1 MKEQENLTGKG
12 ITAAVLD
19 TGIFPHMDFDGRI
32 VAFRDLVY
40 GRETP
45 YDDNGHGTHVC
56 GILGGSGRASGGK
69 YQGAAPGCRFVVVK
83 ILDRRGNG
91 RKQDILAAIDWV
103 CKERIRLN
111 IRILN
116 ISVGTT
122 EQEKTVDDLLV
133 QAVERAW
140 DDGITVVTAAGNLGP
155 APGSIT
161 APGSSRKSDHRGSG
175 RSAGAKKRNLRM
187 RPDTGLRL
195 QTGSCRAWKTSHFLR
210 AWKKQEGIC
219 GEERHLDGGTA
230 GVRSRG
236 FGT

>member
-140 DDGITVVTAAGNLGP
+140 DDGITDSGRKSGARSGQYYGAGEQQ
-155 APGSIT
+155 
-161 APGSSRKSDHRGSG
+161 KSDHRGSG

>member
-1 MKEQENLTGKG
+1 MNEQKILTGKG
-12 ITAAVLD
+12 ITVAVLD
-19 TGIFPHMDFDGRI
+19 TGIFPHIDFDNRI
-32 VAFRDLVY
+32 AAFRDLVY

-69 YQGAAPGCRFVVVK
+69 YRGTAPECRFVVAK

-122 EQEKTVDDLLV
+122 EQEKSVDDLLV

-140 DDGITVVTAAGNLGP
+140 DDGISVWMRVERRRCGQYYGAGEQQ
-155 APGSIT
+155 
-161 APGSSRKSDHRGSG
+161 KSDHRGSG

-219 GEERHLDGGTA
+219 GEERHLDGGAA

-236 FGT
+236 FGI

>member
-1 MKEQENLTGKG
+1 M
-12 ITAAVLD
+12 
-19 TGIFPHMDFDGRI
+19 
-32 VAFRDLVY
+32 Y

-140 DDGITVVTAAGNLGP
+140 DDGITVVTAVGNLYRSGQYYG
-155 APGSIT
+155 AGEQQ
-161 APGSSRKSDHRGSG
+161 KSDHRGSG

-187 RPDTGLRL
+187 RPTRTASANRILSRL
-195 QTGSCRAWKTSHFLR
+195 ENVSFPARL
-210 AWKKQEGIC
+210 
-219 GEERHLDGGTA
+219 EEA
-230 GVRSRG
+230 GRNMW
-236 FGT
+236 

>member
-91 RKQDILAAIDWV
+91 RKQDILAAGRQDAAEGAV
-103 CKERIRLN
+103 LRGELCGQSFE
-111 IRILN
+111 
-116 ISVGTT
+116 SVG
-122 EQEKTVDDLLV
+122 
-133 QAVERAW
+133 
-140 DDGITVVTAAGNLGP
+140 AAGGEE
-155 APGSIT
+155 I
-161 APGSSRKSDHRGSG
+161 G
-175 RSAGAKKRNLRM
+175 RA
-187 RPDTGLRL
+187 
-195 QTGSCRAWKTSHFLR
+195 SCR
-210 AWKKQEGIC
+210 
-219 GEERHLDGGTA
+219 ER
-230 GVRSRG
+230 VSSPV
-236 FGT
+236 

>member
-116 ISVGTT
+116 IQW
-122 EQEKTVDDLLV
+122 EQ
-133 QAVERAW
+133 Q
-140 DDGITVVTAAGNLGP
+140 
-155 APGSIT
+155 
-161 APGSSRKSDHRGSG
+161 SRK
-175 RSAGAKKRNLRM
+175 KRWM
-187 RPDTGLRL
+187 
-195 QTGSCRAWKTSHFLR
+195 
-210 AWKKQEGIC
+210 IC
-219 GEERHLDGGTA
+219 
-230 GVRSRG
+230 
-236 FGT
+236 

>member
-1 MKEQENLTGKG
+1 MNEQKILTGKG
-12 ITAAVLD
+12 ITVAVLD
-19 TGIFPHMDFDGRI
+19 TGIFPHIDFDNRI

-69 YQGAAPGCRFVVVK
+69 YRGTAPECRFLVAK

-122 EQEKTVDDLLV
+122 EQEKSVDDLLV

-161 APGSSRKSDHRGSG
+161 PVSY
-175 RSAGAKKRNLRM
+175 
-187 RPDTGLRL
+187 T
-195 QTGSCRAWKTSHFLR
+195 
-210 AWKKQEGIC
+210 
-219 GEERHLDGGTA
+219 HLTLPTKLE
-230 GVRSRG
+230 V
-236 FGT
+236 

>member
-1 MKEQENLTGKG
+1 M
-12 ITAAVLD
+12 
-19 TGIFPHMDFDGRI
+19 
-32 VAFRDLVY
+32 
-40 GRETP
+40 
-45 YDDNGHGTHVC
+45 
-56 GILGGSGRASGGK
+56 
-69 YQGAAPGCRFVVVK
+69 K

-155 APGSIT
+155 
-161 APGSSRKSDHRGSG
+161 
-175 RSAGAKKRNLRM
+175 
-187 RPDTGLRL
+187 
-195 QTGSCRAWKTSHFLR
+195 LR
-210 AWKKQEGIC
+210 AVL
-219 GEERHLDGGTA
+219 R
-230 GVRSRG
+230 RRG
-236 FGT
+236 AAEK

>member
-161 APGSSRKSDHRGSG
+161 APGSSRKVITVGAGDLLEPRRGISG
-175 RSAGAKKRNLRM
+175 CG
-187 RPDTGLRL
+187 TGLRL